1 MESSELKNRK
11 VIEQA
16 VGIGLI
22 ALLVFFCLLV
32 LKPFFTAML
41 WAAILVFATWPVFSF
56 IKRRIAGGNALAA
69 SGLMTLLATLLLLI
83 PLWMIAQS
91 SINAVSWAVER
102 LQALRDTGMPKL
114 MAALEAH
121 PMFSRHADAI
131 RAALTDLFNN
141 TDRLTDWATNFSRV
155 SVSWLVQRG
164 VSIGYGIFQIVFSLI
179 FMFFFYLRG
188 EAVAD
193 TVTALMERVAGPF
206 MARLRHRIAI
216 TLNTVVRGTVG
227 TALFQAI
234 VACIGFALFDVP
246 NVALFTVLIF
256 VLGMLPLGPPLL
268 WVPLGLWLLGNERM
282 ADGIGLL
289 IYGGVVISGM
299 DNIVRPILIAG
310 SWNFSAVS
318 RRKPALIIGAITGA
332 LVGAGFA
339 FAGLSPLIGLAV
351 ATVVGLSPFAA
362 AGVVAFLGGAIWQ
375 FATGEPVN
383 GVWLILFALALAM
396 IAPILAAAVRRRI
409 PSSAARVD
417 SRPAEE
423 GVPFAV
429 MVIGVAGG
437 MIAFGFIG
445 LFLGPVLL
453 ALGYDLLR
461 ELSRETASDEA
472 NPGAR

>member
-11 VIEQA
+11 LIEQA

-32 LKPFFTAML
+32 LKPFVTAML

-56 IKRRIAGGNALAA
+56 IRRRITGGNALWA
-69 SGLMTLLATLLLLI
+69 SGLMTVLATLLLLI

-91 SINAVSWAVER
+91 SINAVSWGVER
-102 LQALRDTGMPKL
+102 LQSLRDTGMPRL

-121 PMFSRHADAI
+121 PVFSRHADAI

-141 TDRLTDWATNFSRV
+141 TDRLTDWATNFSKV

-164 VSIGYGIFQIVFSLI
+164 VSIGYGIFQIIFSLI

-193 TVTALMERVAGPF
+193 TVTALMERVAGSF

-234 VACIGFALFDVP
+234 VACIGFAIFDVP
-246 NVALFTVLIF
+246 NIALFTVLTF
-256 VLGMLPLGPPLL
+256 VLGMLPIGPPLL
-268 WVPLGLWLLGNERM
+268 WIPLGLWLLGNERM
-282 ADGIGLL
+282 ADGIGML
-289 IYGGVVISGM
+289 IYGGVVISGL

-310 SWNFSAVS
+310 SLNLGAMS

-351 ATVVGLSPFAA
+351 AAVVGLSPFAA

-375 FATGEPVN
+375 FATGELVN
-383 GVWLILFALALAM
+383 GVWLILFALALLM
-396 IAPILAAAVRRRI
+396 IAPFLAAAIRRRI
-409 PSSAARVD
+409 PSSEAAAQA
-417 SRPAEE
+417 RPIEE

-461 ELSRETASDEA
+461 ELSRETT
-472 NPGAR
+472 N

>member
-11 VIEQA
+11 QIEQA

-22 ALLVFFCLLV
+22 GLLVFFCLLV
-32 LKPFFTAML
+32 LKPFVSAML

-56 IKRRIAGGNALAA
+56 MRRRITGGNAVLA

-83 PLWMIAQS
+83 PLWMIARS
-91 SINAVSWAVER
+91 SIDAVAWAVAR
-102 LQALRDTGMPKL
+102 LQSLRDTGVPQL
-114 MAALEAH
+114 MSALEKH
-121 PMFSRHADAI
+121 PVFSQHADTI
-131 RAALTDLFNN
+131 RAALTDLFSN
-141 TDRLTDWATNFSRV
+141 TERLTGWAANISKV

-164 VSIGYGIFQIVFSLI
+164 VSIGYGIFQIIFSLI

-193 TVTALMERVAGPF
+193 TVTALMERVAGSF
-206 MARLRHRIAI
+206 MARLRRRIVV

-227 TALFQAI
+227 TALVQAT

-246 NVALFTVLIF
+246 NVALFTVLTF

-268 WVPLGLWLLGNERM
+268 WIPLGLWLLGNERM

-289 IYGGVVISGM
+289 LYGGMVISGI

-310 SWNFSAVS
+310 SFNFSAFS
-318 RRKPALIIGAITGA
+318 RRKPALVIGAVTGV
-332 LVGAGFA
+332 LVGAGFE
-339 FAGLSPLIGLAV
+339 FAGLAWLMGLAV
-351 ATVVGLSPFAA
+351 AVAIGLSPFAA

-375 FATGEPVN
+375 FATGELVN
-383 GVWLILFALALAM
+383 GVWLILFAMALMLLAPFLTTA
-396 IAPILAAAVRRRI
+396 IRHRI
-409 PSSAARVD
+409 KVPEPAGRSQAR
-417 SRPAEE
+417 EE

-461 ELSRETASDEA
+461 ELSRGTAEEPE
-472 NPGAR
+472 NPRRG